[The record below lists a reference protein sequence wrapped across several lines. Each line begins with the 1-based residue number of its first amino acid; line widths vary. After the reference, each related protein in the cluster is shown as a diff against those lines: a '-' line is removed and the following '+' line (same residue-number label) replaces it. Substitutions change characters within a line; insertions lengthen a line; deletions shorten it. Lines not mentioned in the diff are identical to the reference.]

1 MRLLSLAA
9 TVLCLACAVAPIAP
23 ARAQSPSRADE
34 RPVIA
39 EGVVP
44 DEATKQRI
52 LGGLR
57 GIYGA
62 ARVVDRVQVQDIPTP
77 PNWGEYVANMLG
89 PGIQRVHDG
98 KLEVN
103 GQSVRISGQVPN
115 EAQRQQVLSELS
127 VASNTSYTVTN
138 GLKVGGSEQ
147 DVLDATLANR
157 IIEFESGSARLT
169 PKGMAILDEMVARM
183 REMDDVKV
191 QIVGHTDNVGQPQS
205 NLALSQARAQ
215 AVRAYLAQHGIAAAG
230 LTALGKGA
238 DEPVADNATAEG
250 RARNRRIEFKV
261 L

>member
-1 MRLLSLAA
+1 MRLSSLAPIA
-9 TVLCLACAVAPIAP
+9 LCLAGAWPTAP
-23 ARAQSPSRADE
+23 AQAQSGADE
-34 RPVIA
+34 RPAIA

-52 LGGLR
+52 LASLR
-57 GIYGA
+57 AVYGD

-77 PNWGEYVANMLG
+77 PNWGEYVANMIG
-89 PGIQRVHDG
+89 PGIKRVNDG

-103 GQSVRISGQVPN
+103 GQSVRISGQVLN

-138 GLKVGGSEQ
+138 SLKTGGSEQ
-147 DVLDATLANR
+147 SVLDATLADR

-169 PKGMAILDEMVARM
+169 PRGMAILDEMVARM

-205 NLALSQARAQ
+205 NQALSQARAQ
-215 AVRAYLAQHGIAAAG
+215 AVRAYLVQHGIPGAG
-230 LTALGKGA
+230 LTALGRGA